1 MSESVLIKRIIIVCI
16 VTITTLSIIR
26 GVDGHESSNKW
37 APENDPRITCL
48 RLQFEIEHLLNKD
61 AKLGEKYK
69 VLSKKLR
76 ERLDNRTCACD
87 GFINTDGSVSGLRVF
102 KGSGLADVDQRAIN
116 LVKETAPFKTKLAQ
130 VDHYVFYFGPL
141 VHVRKYKDAT
151 SIIQGVP

>member
-1 MSESVLIKRIIIVCI
+1 MLIKRIIIVCI

-37 APENDPRITCL
+37 APENDARITCL

-102 KGSGLADVDQRAIN
+102 KGSGDVDQ
-116 LVKETAPFKTKLAQ
+116 
-130 VDHYVFYFGPL
+130 
-141 VHVRKYKDAT
+141 
-151 SIIQGVP
+151 